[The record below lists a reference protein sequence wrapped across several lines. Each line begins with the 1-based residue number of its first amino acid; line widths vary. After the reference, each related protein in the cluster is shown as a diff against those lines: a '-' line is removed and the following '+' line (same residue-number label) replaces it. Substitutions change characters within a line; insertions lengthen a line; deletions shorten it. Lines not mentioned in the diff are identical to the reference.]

1 MIDRNGFRLN
11 VGIIITNKEGK
22 LFWGQSYTRDYVWQF
37 PQGGVDPYETL
48 TETMYRE
55 IKEEINLNKEDVK
68 ILKLTTKW
76 LYYKLP
82 EKYKRKDNEPKFVG
96 QKQKWF
102 LVKLIGSED
111 SIKFNNTSTPEFQGY
126 RWVDYWY
133 PLRKIV
139 FFKKASYKEALTELE
154 PYHAKEYKTQ
164 KNKSN

>member
-82 EKYKRKDNEPKFVG
+82 EK
-96 QKQKWF
+96 
-102 LVKLIGSED
+102 
-111 SIKFNNTSTPEFQGY
+111 
-126 RWVDYWY
+126 
-133 PLRKIV
+133 
-139 FFKKASYKEALTELE
+139 
-154 PYHAKEYKTQ
+154 
-164 KNKSN
+164 